1 MTGWAANGRKYVGR
15 YFGPSSLVTSMVRAL
30 DRMNHR
36 QIPSCYR
43 PGDTGAME
51 HRYGGDLGPLQA
63 FIGFN
68 NAGARNGIRP
78 GFNQLLPG
86 TTALPDRQADL
97 LPGAPR

>member
-1 MTGWAANGRKYVGR
+1 MAGWAANGAKFTGR
-15 YFGPSSLVTSMVRAL
+15 YFGPSPLVTWMVRVI
-30 DRMNHR
+30 DRAQHH
-36 QIPSCYR
+36 QIAACFR

-68 NAGARNGIRP
+68 NVGAAGGVRA